1 MELIN
6 GNTPGWIALI
16 LIVLDRVV
24 VPIIKS
30 FLPVKE
36 KQAERAENREDLKLK
51 HEMNTQSQLMQNLQQ
66 LTANM
71 VAQTEISREIKEIQ
85 RELKIE
91 QTEIKEALL
100 KIIPSVKRKPSTRT
114 RKGDA

>member
-24 VPIIKS
+24 VPVVRSII
-30 FLPVKE
+30 PAKE
-36 KQAERAENREDLKLK
+36 KQADRQENREDLKLQ
-51 HEMNTQSQLMQNLQQ
+51 HEIETQNQLMQNLQQ
-66 LTANM
+66 LTTNQI
-71 VAQTEISREIKEIQ
+71 AQTEILREVKDVQ
-85 RELKIE
+85 RELKVE
-91 QTEIKEALL
+91 QTEIKEVLL
-100 KIIPSVKRKPSTRT
+100 KIVPVQKRKPTTRT